1 LDSVVSDVE
10 MLMHCS
16 WWVWEG
22 YQHS

>member
-16 WWVWEG
+16 WWVWKG